1 MSNPLASIK
10 PVSKD
15 LLYMKVADAINNYIH
30 QNHLGPGDKIPSERV
45 LAEQFE
51 TGRNSVREALR
62 VLENEGIIAV
72 KTGRGAFVAERST
85 DSIYFRLMKVNFL
98 ELLELK
104 TILEQA
110 AVRRLTRSATPE
122 QLHQLEK
129 LLQVMER
136 DAADGIYSVA
146 NDRQFHKQIW
156 EFSGNKLLVQLVGN
170 MVDALDSYENELEDP
185 SDIWLSTVPLHREM
199 LDAIKDHDEQRACAA
214 YDRILDVDMSVF
226 NQFVSTQ

>member
-45 LAEQFE
+45 LAEQFK

-72 KTGRGAFVAERST
+72 KTGRGAFIAERSP
-85 DSIYFRLMKVNFL
+85 DSIYLRLMKVNFL
-98 ELLELK
+98 ELLEMK

-122 QLHQLEK
+122 QLNQLEA
-129 LLQVMER
+129 LLRVMER
-136 DAADGIYSVA
+136 DGANHVYSAA

-170 MVDALDSYENELEDP
+170 MVDALDSYENELDDP
-185 SDIWLSTVPLHREM
+185 TEIWLSTIPLHREIF
-199 LDAIKDHDEQRACAA
+199 DAIKEHDEQRACAA
-214 YDRILDVDMSVF
+214 YDRMLDVDTSVF
-226 NQFVSTQ
+226 NQLTSME